1 MTNLEMI
8 DYLNGIEPQPVDMVT
23 LDAAVWADFKA
34 SMLEFLAEP
43 GVDPKY
49 KTALEAANVKI
60 DEANAIVDEAL
71 A

>member
-1 MTNLEMI
+1 MTRDECVT
-8 DYLNGIEPQPVDMVT
+8 YLNGIDPQPVDIVT

-34 SMLEFLAEP
+34 SMLAFLAEP

-49 KTALEAANVKI
+49 KAALEAANEKI

-71 A
+71 G